1 LKGEVGMGTEDTLN
15 GATAAMTLFNAYM
28 GTVAEEIGM
37 ERAGSLFTKMCEN
50 MGTIQGKMMKEQAG
64 TEEIDTK
71 TAWSLVKNV
80 PENLGITS
88 EVVEESPQEVVVR
101 LGKCPVYSGAETLGM
116 DAETIEAMC
125 RKGSARLMDT
135 VVKQL
140 NPNLS
145 HQLRKFRSSGD
156 DFCEEAIVQ
165 D

>member
-1 LKGEVGMGTEDTLN
+1 MGTEDTLN

-37 ERAGSLFTKMCEN
+37 DRAGSLFTKMCEN
-50 MGTIQGKMMKEQAG
+50 MGAMQGKMMKEQTG

-80 PENLGITS
+80 PESLGISS
-88 EVVEESPQEVVVR
+88 EVVEESPQEVVVK
-101 LGKCPVYSGAETLGM
+101 LGKCPIYSSAEMLGM
-116 DAETIEAMC
+116 DAETIETMC
-125 RKGSARLMDT
+125 RTGSAKLMDT

-145 HQLRKFRSSGD
+145 HQLRKFRSSAD
-156 DFCEEAIVQ
+156 DFCEEAIIKG
-165 D
+165 

>member
-1 LKGEVGMGTEDTLN
+1 MGTEDTLN
-15 GATAAMTLFNAYM
+15 GATAAMTLLNAYM

-37 ERAGSLFTKMCEN
+37 DRAGSLFTKMCEN
-50 MGTIQGKMMKEQAG
+50 MGVMQGKMMKEQAG

-80 PENLGITS
+80 PENIGISS
-88 EVVEESPQEVVVR
+88 EVIEESPQEVVVR
-101 LGKCPVYSGAETLGM
+101 LGKCPVYSGAETLGI
-116 DAETIEAMC
+116 DPKTIETMC
-125 RKGSARLMDT
+125 RTGSAILMNT
-135 VVKQL
+135 AVKQL

-145 HQLRKFRSSGD
+145 HQLRKFRSSAD

>member
-1 LKGEVGMGTEDTLN
+1 MGTEDTLN

-37 ERAGSLFTKMCEN
+37 ERAGNMFTKMCEN
-50 MGTIQGKMMKEQAG
+50 MGTMQGKMMKEQAG
-64 TEEIDTK
+64 AEEIDAK

-101 LGKCPVYSGAETLGM
+101 LGKCPVYSGAEMVGF

-125 RKGSARLMDT
+125 RTGSARLMDT

-145 HQLRKFRSSGD
+145 HQLRKFRSSAD

-165 D
+165 G